1 MKISDSFRVNFCY
14 LLFAFLVFLHFLF
27 PVCFFASVQLIICTE
42 YQFDR
47 VWRQDSQEKDNDAQT
62 IVTKKVL
69 TSVKLP
75 LDEYADSIASVAS
88 DGLF

>member
-1 MKISDSFRVNFCY
+1 MAAGF
-14 LLFAFLVFLHFLF
+14 
-27 PVCFFASVQLIICTE
+27 
-42 YQFDR
+42 
-47 VWRQDSQEKDNDAQT
+47 QEKDNDAQT

-88 DGLF
+88 NGLF